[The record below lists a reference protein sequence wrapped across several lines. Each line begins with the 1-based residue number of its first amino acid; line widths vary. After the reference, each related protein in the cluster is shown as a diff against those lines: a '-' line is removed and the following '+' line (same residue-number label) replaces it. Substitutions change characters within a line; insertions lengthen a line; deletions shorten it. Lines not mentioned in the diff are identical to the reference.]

1 MRRLETL
8 GQMRQ
13 MEKNRLDVS
22 APTVRPSIEVVLAV
36 LDQQIEQTQ
45 RTLGDHVDQNPGLKR
60 QRDLLVSSTLSILPD
75 RLISGFESKTIPEK
89 TGAVSLQ

>member
-1 MRRLETL
+1 VRRLETL

-60 QRDLLVSSTLSILPD
+60 QRDLLVRTCVKTWATAPSFGGH
-75 RLISGFESKTIPEK
+75 SGSH
-89 TGAVSLQ
+89 